1 MVSSIPLHL
10 AKFPIWCFFL
20 FEARILD
27 LKESVVAA
35 WRRGPRVWRLD
46 RPDPRADGD
55 RTATFFSARGP
66 FPAEKEG
73 FNLTEVLSPPAGG
86 TAGKSCGRHAFR
98 AVCVHV
104 RVSVCAHVRPYARA
118 GARVC
123 AWVAVGSGIHV
134 CLRGGACASLRP
146 GR

>member
-1 MVSSIPLHL
+1 MGASVGMGKSHPRLLCRLLSG
-10 AKFPIWCFFL
+10 
-20 FEARILD
+20 ILD

-66 FPAEKEG
+66 FPAEKED
-73 FNLTEVLSPPAGG
+73 FNPTTVSSPPAGG
-86 TAGKSCGRHAFR
+86 TAGKSCGRYAFR

-104 RVSVCAHVRPYARA
+104 RVSVCAHVRPVRARRRA
-118 GARVC
+118 GLCVD
-123 AWVAVGSGIHV
+123 
-134 CLRGGACASLRP
+134 GGRT
-146 GR
+146 GV